1 MNIKINLLNKIF
13 RLNLLRFYLSLCMM
27 NLSIAS
33 LTMWPAWNAYAE
45 QLPGAQVEELL
56 DWAQRH
62 NPELAA
68 SRADAE
74 AMAQRIDV
82 VSALPDPTLRAQSM
96 NISNP
101 SSTTDGTVYYTL
113 MQAVPFWG
121 KRDLQRELAI
131 AESAQAQSLNF
142 ETWAD
147 LASKIKINFAQYYLL
162 HHSTKITQE
171 MLALLGNLERIAQI
185 RYATGLAAQQDV
197 LRAQMELTQLQREQV
212 MLDAEHHHAL
222 ARLNTLLRRPADAP
236 LADPQRLRVIPDKT
250 NQVQAKLGQRLQL
263 TNPQLFTVE
272 AKLIAAEK
280 NHELVLRNRY
290 PDFVL
295 GVMPVQKGG
304 QITEWGVMAEFNIPL
319 QQGSRRA
326 QERSAGAALNAAR
339 SRKEALAAQLT
350 GELTEQV
357 INLKAAQYTENLVR
371 NSLLPQAQATLQA
384 ALVGYQTGKVDFA
397 TLLDAQRQLLQAKLD
412 ALKAQVAAQTNLAQI
427 EKLLGEEL

>member
-1 MNIKINLLNKIF
+1 MNIKKNLLNKIF
-13 RLNLLRFYLSLCMM
+13 RLNLFRFYLNLCVTSLSLA
-27 NLSIAS
+27 NLAV
-33 LTMWPAWNAYAE
+33 WPAWNAYAE

-68 SRADAE
+68 SRAEAE
-74 AMAQRIDV
+74 SMAQRIGV
-82 VSALPDPTLRAQSM
+82 ASALPDPTLRAQSM
-96 NISNP
+96 NINNP
-101 SSTTDGTVYYTL
+101 GSMTNGTVFYTL

-147 LASKIKINFAQYYLL
+147 LASRIKINFAQYYLL
-162 HHSTKITQE
+162 HHSTKIAQE
-171 MLALLGNLERIAQI
+171 MLGLLGNLERIAQT

-197 LRAQMELTQLQREQV
+197 LRAQIELTRLQREQV
-212 MLDAEHHHAL
+212 MLDAEYHHVI
-222 ARLNTLLRRPADAP
+222 ARLNTLLRRPHTAP
-236 LADPQRLRVIPDKT
+236 LADPQKLRVIPDKAH
-250 NQVQAKLGQRLQL
+250 QVQAKLDQRLLL
-263 TNPQLFTVE
+263 TNPQLFAVE
-272 AKLIAAEK
+272 ARLIAAEK
-280 NHELVLRNRY
+280 NYDLVLRNRY

-295 GVMPVQKGG
+295 GVMPIQKGG

-326 QERSAGAALNAAR
+326 QERSASAALNAAR

-357 INLKAAQYTENLVR
+357 LNLKAAQRTENLAS

-412 ALKAQVAAQTNLAQI
+412 VLKAQVDAQTNLAQI